1 MILFFVLNT
10 YLAFCLISF
19 SRFYSSSILLSS
31 KTAPVFMIALQKEI
45 SVSDYD
51 SPVEKLCHICLS
63 NMITQYLDMFR
74 LLYIFSP
81 CQQHGFY
88 HPLLL
93 EIVTFWHVYT
103 SKETLIST
111 KSQMLFE
118 ELRSFM
124 S

>member
-1 MILFFVLNT
+1 M
-10 YLAFCLISF
+10 ISF
-19 SRFYSSSILLSS
+19 FTPSQLQTFIQQFLFTLPSS
-31 KTAPVFMIALQKEI
+31 KTAPVFMIAKQKEI
-45 SVSDYD
+45 PVSDYD

-74 LLYIFSP
+74 LLYIFSS

-88 HPLLL
+88 HTLLL